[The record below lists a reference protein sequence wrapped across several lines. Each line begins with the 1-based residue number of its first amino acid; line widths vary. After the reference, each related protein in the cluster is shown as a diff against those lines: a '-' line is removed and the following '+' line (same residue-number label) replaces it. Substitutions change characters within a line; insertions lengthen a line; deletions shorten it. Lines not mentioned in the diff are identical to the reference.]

1 MNTKKLVTSAVMLA
15 LASVLSTI
23 KIFQMPLGGSIT
35 LLSMLPVVLLS
46 IKYGTKWGFFSAFAY
61 SLIQFA
67 LDIPAVMSWGLTPTM
82 WAGSIVF
89 DYLIAFTILGIA
101 GIWRDKGFK
110 GIMAGISL
118 ALCSRFLSH
127 VISGS
132 IFFAVWCPDGWSP
145 IPYAVCYNGA
155 FMLPELIFTL
165 AGAAVLF
172 KLPQTNRLLNGQ

>member
-1 MNTKKLVTSAVMLA
+1 MNTKKLVTSAIMLA

-67 LDIPAVMSWGLTPTM
+67 LDFPSLMGYGYTAFI

-110 GIMAGISL
+110 GIMGGIAL

-132 IFFAVWCPDGWSP
+132 IFFAIWCPDGWSP
-145 IPYAVCYNGA
+145 IPYAICYNGA

-165 AGAAVLF
+165 AGAAILF
-172 KLPQTNRLLNGQ
+172 KLPQTNRLLNEQ

>member
-46 IKYGTKWGFFSAFAY
+46 IKYGTKWGLFSAFAY

-67 LDIPAVMSWGLTPTM
+67 LDFPSLMGYGYTAFI

-110 GIMAGISL
+110 GIMAGIFL

-172 KLPQTNRLLNGQ
+172 KLPQTSRLLNE